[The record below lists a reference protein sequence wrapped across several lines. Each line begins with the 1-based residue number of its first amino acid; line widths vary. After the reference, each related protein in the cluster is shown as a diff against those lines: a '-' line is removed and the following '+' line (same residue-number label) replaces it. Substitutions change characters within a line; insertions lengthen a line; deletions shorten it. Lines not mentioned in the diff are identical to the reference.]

1 MAVRKYWTLSEIRA
15 KLRQDMDLES
25 ETFVRP
31 QELDDYINEAIDEAE
46 AEIHSQYEDYF
57 LTRKTIVLVANQ
69 EEYDLPDNI
78 YGHKIR
84 RFTYNNT
91 SSIYKIR
98 RMKDWKKFEKYE
110 IASSFETSDLYEYFI
125 LNDVAGAPK
134 IILTPKARE
143 DGPHATLWYI
153 RQANR
158 LVDATDICD
167 IPEFVNFI
175 FQYVKVRV
183 YEKEAHPN
191 AQQAR
196 IDLQQQRSL
205 MNGTL
210 TTAIPDADNELELDM
225 SSYEEQ
231 V

>member
-1 MAVRKYWTLSEIRA
+1 M
-15 KLRQDMDLES
+15 
-25 ETFVRP
+25 
-31 QELDDYINEAIDEAE
+31 
-46 AEIHSQYEDYF
+46 
-57 LTRKTIVLVANQ
+57 ANQ
-69 EEYDLPDNI
+69 EEYDLPANI

-98 RMKDWKKFEKYE
+98 RMQDWRKFEKYE
-110 IASSFETSDLYEYFI
+110 IAKTFETSDLYEYFI
-125 LNDVAGAPK
+125 LNDTAGSPK

-143 DGPHATLWYI
+143 DGPFGTLWYI

-158 LVDATDICD
+158 LENDTDICD
-167 IPEFVNFI
+167 IPEFVNFL
-175 FQYVKVRV
+175 FQYVKVRD

-196 IDLQQQRSL
+196 LDLQAQRNL

-210 TTAIPDADNELELDM
+210 ASAVPDAENKLELDM
-225 SSYEEQ
+225 SHDEEIN
-231 V
+231 

>member
-1 MAVRKYWTLSEIRA
+1 MR
-15 KLRQDMDLES
+15 
-25 ETFVRP
+25 
-31 QELDDYINEAIDEAE
+31 
-46 AEIHSQYEDYF
+46 
-57 LTRKTIVLVANQ
+57 
-69 EEYDLPDNI
+69 
-78 YGHKIR
+78 
-84 RFTYNNT
+84 
-91 SSIYKIR
+91 
-98 RMKDWKKFEKYE
+98 DWKKFEKYE
-110 IASSFETSDLYEYFI
+110 IARTFETSDIYEYFI

-158 LVDATDICD
+158 LENPEDICD
-167 IPEFVNFI
+167 IPEFVNFL
-175 FQYVKVRV
+175 FQYVKVRI

-196 IDLQQQRSL
+196 IDLQQQRNL

-210 TTAIPDADNELELDM
+210 TTAIPDADNKLELDM